1 MGLIATA
8 KQSNWFD
15 PGSFWSGD
23 TLTLVSGYQL
33 GREIAVTAPDRGPK
47 NGRLADPFGKATIF
61 NQLQRH
67 SRPLRR
73 PAALIGTY
81 IC

>member
-33 GREIAVTAPDRGPK
+33 GREIAVTA
-47 NGRLADPFGKATIF
+47 T
-61 NQLQRH
+61 
-67 SRPLRR
+67 
-73 PAALIGTY
+73 
-81 IC
+81 